1 MDAARFAQLTQTFAR
16 FHVRFAGLFGR
27 REAQQRSGQYLQ
39 GLIVQQTD
47 RRNAENVAEAV
58 EGATPRTLQR
68 FLTEAPWDDGA
79 VIDRVQETLAP
90 LLVAPDAVFILDDTG
105 FPKQGTHSVGVAR
118 QYSGTMGKVGNCQV
132 GVFLA
137 YASSRGHALVDR
149 RLFLPEQWSDD
160 RERCG
165 AAGVPEDVQH
175 ETKPT
180 VGLALLAAAR
190 QRGHL
195 QSRWVTADAGYGE
208 VPTFRDALDADGWW
222 YVLEVPSTTR
232 VFLQAARAAVPAW
245 SGRGRRP
252 TRLRLVDGEPP
263 TVTVAATAATV
274 STWETLTVTEGAQGP
289 RQYQF
294 WRQRVWECRDGVPGP
309 ERWLLLR
316 RNLDGSELKYA
327 LANAAPET
335 PLLTLAQVEA
345 FRWPVETGFQQYKGE
360 TGLDEYEVRSWRAWH
375 HHTALA
381 LVAGA
386 FLLQVQQ
393 EWGEKAAGLT
403 LPQVTRVLRALLPHR
418 AWTAADLCHWLDL
431 TQANN
436 DKAKRAHAR
445 RRERLKPSL

>member
-1 MDAARFAQLTQTFAR
+1 MDAAQFASVAQTFAR
-16 FHVRFAGLFGR
+16 FHARFAALFGR
-27 REAQQRSGQYLQ
+27 REAQQRSDQYLR

-47 RRNAENVAEAV
+47 RRNAENVAEV
-58 EGATPRTLQR
+58 IDGATPRTLQR
-68 FLTEAPWDDGA
+68 FLSEAPWDDGA
-79 VIDRVQETLAP
+79 VIARVQETVAP

-118 QYSGTMGKVGNCQV
+118 QYSGTLGKVGNCQV

-165 AAGVPEDVQH
+165 AAGIPADVQH

-180 VGLALLAAAR
+180 LGLALLAAAR
-190 QRGHL
+190 KWGHL
-195 QSRWVTADAGYGE
+195 PSRWVTADAGYGA
-208 VPTFRDALDADGWW
+208 VPAFRDALDTDGWC

-232 VFLQAARAAVPAW
+232 VFLHAAQAVVPAW

-252 TRLRLVDGEPP
+252 TRLRLVEGEP
-263 TVTVAATAATV
+263 TAVTVAALAATV
-274 STWETLTVTEGAQGP
+274 AAWETLTVTDGAQGP

-294 WRQRVWECRDGVPGP
+294 FRQRVWECRGGVPGP

-316 RNLDGSELKYA
+316 RKLDGSELKYA
-327 LANAAPET
+327 LSNAALET
-335 PLLTLAQVEA
+335 PLLTLGQVEA

-360 TGLDEYEVRSWRAWH
+360 TGLDEYEVRNWRGWQ

-393 EWGEKAAGLT
+393 DWGGKGGRTDDPAGDARASRPPAA
-403 LPQVTRVLRALLPHR
+403 TRVDGGSPVPLARTDPGQQR
-418 AWTAADLCHWLDL
+418 QSQTRPCQAA
-431 TQANN
+431 
-436 DKAKRAHAR
+436 
-445 RRERLKPSL
+445 